1 MGGLVSKRI
10 LIANGYHHDIYA
22 RVDTDKSTAIKSGAT
37 HIKLPSADDKNTTVN
52 EFITNELFKEK
63 LFIKT
68 APGIRACFRINNSA
82 KDSNSDSGEVYV
94 TIALSNG
101 EFICRGLA
109 VQVNRCLIIDSQGNL
124 KIVQHSMASQLG
136 VGTKSSG
143 GATWKDII
151 IDGIDHGK
159 LKKNV

>member
-1 MGGLVSKRI
+1 MGGLISKRI

-22 RVDTDKSTAIKSGAT
+22 RVDTDKSAAIKSGAT
-37 HIKLPSADDKNTTVN
+37 HIRLPSADDKNATVN
-52 EFITNELFKEK
+52 ESITNELFKEK
-63 LFIKT
+63 LFIKM
-68 APGIRACFRINNSA
+68 AAGFRACFRINTSA
-82 KDSNSDSGEVYV
+82 KNSNADGEVYV

-124 KIVQHSMASQLG
+124 QIVQHSIASQLG
-136 VGTKSSG
+136 VGTKSS
-143 GATWKDII
+143 ATWKDII